1 MKLHQNLYFDR
12 FLLMNVYNISAIKI
26 TKELSFMILTCYAKF
41 EEKLIFGVENDMSNM
56 ENVYQKT

>member
-26 TKELSFMILTCYAKF
+26 TKELSFMILPCYAKF
-41 EEKLIFGVENDMSNM
+41 EEKRIFGVENDMSNM